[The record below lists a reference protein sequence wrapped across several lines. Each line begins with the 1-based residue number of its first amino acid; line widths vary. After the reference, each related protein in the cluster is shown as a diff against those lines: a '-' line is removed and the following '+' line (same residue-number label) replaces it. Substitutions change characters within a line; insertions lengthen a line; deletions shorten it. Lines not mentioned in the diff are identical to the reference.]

1 MGKIISGKKIIFTG
15 EKETFILRAIIEK
28 VQAVGLECAFVPFTV
43 DALNASGEDIS
54 LYILYMDE
62 EVNPREDALHFLI
75 DTMEENGSKLILI
88 GEQIDLNNTAK
99 HLSENLLYKTF
110 SRPVN
115 NDEFIKAIREFFD
128 KSESGEYRK
137 SILIDNT
144 IVVCIFCQS
153 ITHFF
158 EFCPCPF
165 SSFLEIIWFIWV
177 ETVLRFLNKTVPG
190 DISIDRFQ
198 KQVNCFDPGYCN
210 KREFERIL
218 SVLKS
223 VEAMPSITIDTSAQA
238 KKTDKGIEIN
248 NTLSQNQKQH
258 QEQNQKQEQDI
269 IVDILLES
277 VKDELTGKQR
287 KELLAIA
294 KAAKDLKEAHKG
306 ILEKLKEY
314 GENRASRS
322 DFPRVPLVR
331 RA

>member
-1 MGKIISGKKIIFTG
+1 MIIS
-15 EKETFILRAIIEK
+15 
-28 VQAVGLECAFVPFTV
+28 
-43 DALNASGEDIS
+43 D
-54 LYILYMDE
+54 
-62 EVNPREDALHFLI
+62 
-75 DTMEENGSKLILI
+75 
-88 GEQIDLNNTAK
+88 
-99 HLSENLLYKTF
+99 
-110 SRPVN
+110 
-115 NDEFIKAIREFFD
+115 FIKQGEEIKARI
-128 KSESGEYRK
+128 SGIKLAKVDEY
-137 SILIDNT
+137 N
-144 IVVCIFCQS
+144 
-153 ITHFF
+153 
-158 EFCPCPF
+158 
-165 SSFLEIIWFIWV
+165 IWV

-314 GENRASRS
+314 GENVSASIVANILTNPDVMTTLGS
-322 DFPRVPLVR
+322 LL
-331 RA
+331 